1 MCNENI
7 CVDTSL
13 NCPGTRCEIFRNNRL
28 NLLQV
33 VGYELCQKRNLV
45 PDRNSLLGTV
55 LVPGWESFSPKV
67 GIFFIP
73 AVTNNKSAEKN
84 ISSVLMN
91 NMPLLMNKVSL
102 LMNKVSLLMKK
113 VPLSQ
118 DLTCKS
124 KKVPV
129 ERHFKRIGRLQE
141 VTSDLT

>member
-1 MCNENI
+1 M
-7 CVDTSL
+7 S
-13 NCPGTRCEIFRNNRL
+13 
-28 NLLQV
+28 
-33 VGYELCQKRNLV
+33 CQKRNLV

-73 AVTNNKSAEKN
+73 AVTNNKSALKN
-84 ISSVLMN
+84 ISSVSMN
-91 NMPLLMNKVSL
+91 NMSL
-102 LMNKVSLLMKK
+102 LMNKVPLLMKK

-129 ERHFKRIGRLQE
+129 ERHFKRFGRLQE
-141 VTSDLT
+141 ANIEVTKT

>member
-1 MCNENI
+1 MA
-7 CVDTSL
+7 DTSL

-45 PDRNSLLGTV
+45 PDRISLLGTV

-73 AVTNNKSAEKN
+73 AVTNNKSADKN
-84 ISSVLMN
+84 ISSVSMN
-91 NMPLLMNKVSL
+91 NMPLLMNKVP
-102 LMNKVSLLMKK
+102 LLMKK

-129 ERHFKRIGRLQE
+129 ERHFKRFGRLQE

>member
-7 CVDTSL
+7 FVDTSL

-33 VGYELCQKRNLV
+33 VGYKLCQKRCQKRNLV

-91 NMPLLMNKVSL
+91 NIP
-102 LMNKVSLLMKK
+102 LLMKK

-129 ERHFKRIGRLQE
+129 ERHFKRFGRLQE

>member
-91 NMPLLMNKVSL
+91 NMPL
-102 LMNKVSLLMKK
+102 SLLMKK

>member
-1 MCNENI
+1 M
-7 CVDTSL
+7 S
-13 NCPGTRCEIFRNNRL
+13 
-28 NLLQV
+28 
-33 VGYELCQKRNLV
+33 CQKRNLV

-84 ISSVLMN
+84 ISSVLMD
-91 NMPLLMNKVSL
+91 NMP
-102 LMNKVSLLMKK
+102 LLMKK

-129 ERHFKRIGRLQE
+129 ERHFKRFGRLQE

>member
-7 CVDTSL
+7 GVDTSL

-91 NMPLLMNKVSL
+91 NIPLLMNNMLL
-102 LMNKVSLLMKK
+102 LMNNM
-113 VPLSQ
+113 PLSQ

-129 ERHFKRIGRLQE
+129 ERYFQE
-141 VTSDLT
+141 VWQAPRGNIRPNIEVTKT

>member
-1 MCNENI
+1 M
-7 CVDTSL
+7 S
-13 NCPGTRCEIFRNNRL
+13 
-28 NLLQV
+28 
-33 VGYELCQKRNLV
+33 CQKRNLV

-55 LVPGWESFSPKV
+55 LVPGWKSFSPKV

-73 AVTNNKSAEKN
+73 AVTNNKSVLKN

-91 NMPLLMNKVSL
+91 NMPLLMN
-102 LMNKVSLLMKK
+102 K

-129 ERHFKRIGRLQE
+129 ERHFKRFGRLQE

>member
-7 CVDTSL
+7 FVETSL
-13 NCPGTRCEIFRNNRL
+13 NCP
-28 NLLQV
+28 
-33 VGYELCQKRNLV
+33 YLV
-45 PDRNSLLGTV
+45 PDR
-55 LVPGWESFSPKV
+55 VPPWDPFCPRV
-67 GIFFIP
+67 GIYFIP
-73 AVTNNKSAEKN
+73 AVTNNKSALKN

-91 NMPLLMNKVSL
+91 NIPLLMN
-102 LMNKVSLLMKK
+102 K

-129 ERHFKRIGRLQE
+129 ERHFKSFYRLRE